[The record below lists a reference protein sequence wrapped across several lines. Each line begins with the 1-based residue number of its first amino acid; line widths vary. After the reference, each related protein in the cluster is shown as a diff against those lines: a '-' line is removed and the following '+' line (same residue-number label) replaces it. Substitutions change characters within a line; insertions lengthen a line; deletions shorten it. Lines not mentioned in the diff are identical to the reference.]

1 MSNKFYKDKD
11 PLETQEWIE
20 SLEGVIKQEGPAKAD
35 FLLGELT
42 QKARNLGVNTS
53 PGVISPYANTLN
65 GNGVSQL
72 PQEDSLIARNV
83 SAYVRWNAMAMV
95 AKANLKN
102 HGIGGHI
109 ASYASYSSIYEV
121 GYDWFF
127 KGDDLVY
134 FQGHSSPGM
143 YARAFIEGRLTEDE
157 LNHFRE
163 EVGGKGLSSYPH
175 PYLMPH
181 FWQFPTVSM
190 GLGPL
195 MGIYQARFMKYL
207 EARDFKEV
215 GNRKVWVFMGD
226 GESDEPESL
235 AALSLAAR
243 EHLDNLI
250 FVVNANLQRLDGP
263 VRGNGKII
271 QELEGKFRGAGWN
284 VIKVIWGSEWDS
296 ILERDTKGV
305 LLRKLSTMVD
315 GEFQAIQVKGPA
327 YLRERIFG
335 GDEYL
340 ESLIQDKSDKD
351 LWQMTRGGHDPRK
364 IYSAFAEAV
373 KHKGQPTVILFKT
386 IKGYGLGSGEASMGA
401 HNLKSMSKES
411 LLAFRDLY
419 HVPLADDE
427 VEALP
432 FIKPTPKSPEAAFLK
447 RRREVLGN
455 SLPARTVANEKLKV
469 PTLNDFTE
477 MLISTEKREIST
489 TMAFV
494 RMLTKLVKDKNIGNR
509 VVPII
514 PDEARTFG
522 MEGLFRQIGI
532 YAPQGQL
539 YEPADSEELMWY
551 REDAKGQILEEGI
564 TEAGATASWI
574 AASTSYANH
583 HLTMVPF
590 YTFYSM
596 FGFQRVGD
604 LIWAA
609 ADSRAKGFLMG
620 ATAGRTT
627 LLGEGL
633 QHEDGHGLL
642 MASTIPTIQAYD
654 PTFSYELAVIV
665 QDGLRRMYQENE
677 EVFYYITL
685 MNENYSHPQMPKG
698 AEEGIRK
705 GAYLFSKGEGK
716 SKVQL
721 MGSGTILREVI
732 AAGEILRSDFGIESD
747 IWSVLGINELH
758 KDGIDTERYNLTHS
772 EKRVPY
778 LTQIMEGHDGPVV
791 ISTDYIRAYGEQIRR
806 LIPNESVTILGT
818 DGFGRS
824 DTREAL
830 RRFFEIDRHYIALAA
845 LRGLKEDEKAEQF
858 IEKYKIERDK
868 SNPLFS

>member
-364 IYSAFAEAV
+364 ISSA
-373 KHKGQPTVILFKT
+373 
-386 IKGYGLGSGEASMGA
+386 
-401 HNLKSMSKES
+401 
-411 LLAFRDLY
+411 
-419 HVPLADDE
+419 
-427 VEALP
+427 
-432 FIKPTPKSPEAAFLK
+432 
-447 RRREVLGN
+447 
-455 SLPARTVANEKLKV
+455 
-469 PTLNDFTE
+469 
-477 MLISTEKREIST
+477 
-489 TMAFV
+489 
-494 RMLTKLVKDKNIGNR
+494 
-509 VVPII
+509 
-514 PDEARTFG
+514 
-522 MEGLFRQIGI
+522 
-532 YAPQGQL
+532 
-539 YEPADSEELMWY
+539 
-551 REDAKGQILEEGI
+551 
-564 TEAGATASWI
+564 I
-574 AASTSYANH
+574 A
-583 HLTMVPF
+583 
-590 YTFYSM
+590 
-596 FGFQRVGD
+596 
-604 LIWAA
+604 
-609 ADSRAKGFLMG
+609 
-620 ATAGRTT
+620 
-627 LLGEGL
+627 
-633 QHEDGHGLL
+633 
-642 MASTIPTIQAYD
+642 
-654 PTFSYELAVIV
+654 
-665 QDGLRRMYQENE
+665 
-677 EVFYYITL
+677 
-685 MNENYSHPQMPKG
+685 
-698 AEEGIRK
+698 
-705 GAYLFSKGEGK
+705 
-716 SKVQL
+716 
-721 MGSGTILREVI
+721 
-732 AAGEILRSDFGIESD
+732 
-747 IWSVLGINELH
+747 
-758 KDGIDTERYNLTHS
+758 
-772 EKRVPY
+772 
-778 LTQIMEGHDGPVV
+778 
-791 ISTDYIRAYGEQIRR
+791 
-806 LIPNESVTILGT
+806 
-818 DGFGRS
+818 
-824 DTREAL
+824 
-830 RRFFEIDRHYIALAA
+830 
-845 LRGLKEDEKAEQF
+845 
-858 IEKYKIERDK
+858 
-868 SNPLFS
+868 

>member
-1 MSNKFYKDKD
+1 
-11 PLETQEWIE
+11 
-20 SLEGVIKQEGPAKAD
+20 
-35 FLLGELT
+35 
-42 QKARNLGVNTS
+42 
-53 PGVISPYANTLN
+53 
-65 GNGVSQL
+65 
-72 PQEDSLIARNV
+72 
-83 SAYVRWNAMAMV
+83 
-95 AKANLKN
+95 
-102 HGIGGHI
+102 
-109 ASYASYSSIYEV
+109 
-121 GYDWFF
+121 
-127 KGDDLVY
+127 
-134 FQGHSSPGM
+134 
-143 YARAFIEGRLTEDE
+143 
-157 LNHFRE
+157 
-163 EVGGKGLSSYPH
+163 
-175 PYLMPH
+175 
-181 FWQFPTVSM
+181 
-190 GLGPL
+190 
-195 MGIYQARFMKYL
+195 
-207 EARDFKEV
+207 
-215 GNRKVWVFMGD
+215 
-226 GESDEPESL
+226 
-235 AALSLAAR
+235 
-243 EHLDNLI
+243 
-250 FVVNANLQRLDGP
+250 
-263 VRGNGKII
+263 
-271 QELEGKFRGAGWN
+271 
-284 VIKVIWGSEWDS
+284 
-296 ILERDTKGV
+296 
-305 LLRKLSTMVD
+305 MVD
-315 GEFQAIQVKGPA
+315 GEFHAIQVKGPA

-373 KHKGQPTVILFKT
+373 KHKGEPTVILFKT

-432 FIKPTPKSPEAAFLK
+432 FIKPNPKSPEAAFLK

-455 SLPARTVANEKLKV
+455 SLPARTVANEKLEV

-574 AASTSYANH
+574 AASTSYGNH

-620 ATAGRTT
+620 ATAGTTT

-677 EVFYYITL
+677 EIFYYITL

-698 AEEGIRK
+698 AEG
-705 GAYLFSKGEGK
+705 
-716 SKVQL
+716 
-721 MGSGTILREVI
+721 
-732 AAGEILRSDFGIESD
+732 D
-747 IWSVLGINELH
+747 
-758 KDGIDTERYNLTHS
+758 
-772 EKRVPY
+772 P
-778 LTQIMEGHDGPVV
+778 
-791 ISTDYIRAYGEQIRR
+791 
-806 LIPNESVTILGT
+806 
-818 DGFGRS
+818 
-824 DTREAL
+824 
-830 RRFFEIDRHYIALAA
+830 
-845 LRGLKEDEKAEQF
+845 
-858 IEKYKIERDK
+858 
-868 SNPLFS
+868 